1 MYDKILKWF
10 VLLSL
15 YILFKNFSRGK
26 SQKLSLAKDS
36 IQSKN
41 HTNFIPNNHSTVF
54 SSKLKETP
62 VTSKSNDILDNRLNQ
77 LDDSTKELLSYY
89 RHKVETL
96 TEDHETVQRRLDK
109 IYDAIGNQ
117 ESLSLE
123 LNQRDAEISELQR
136 ALSDMQVN
144 CVQYNVERKI
154 INHIKS
160 VYLLTFI
167 W

>member
-1 MYDKILKWF
+1 
-10 VLLSL
+10 
-15 YILFKNFSRGK
+15 RGK
-26 SQKLSLAKDS
+26 SQKSSLAKDS

-136 ALSDMQVN
+136 ALSDMQNLTCSVN
-144 CVQYNVERKI
+144 HEICVFDNITGYNILQGKLSLKR
-154 INHIKS
+154 
-160 VYLLTFI
+160 LG
-167 W
+167 

>member
-1 MYDKILKWF
+1 M
-10 VLLSL
+10 
-15 YILFKNFSRGK
+15 
-26 SQKLSLAKDS
+26 
-36 IQSKN
+36 
-41 HTNFIPNNHSTVF
+41 
-54 SSKLKETP
+54 
-62 VTSKSNDILDNRLNQ
+62 
-77 LDDSTKELLSYY
+77 
-89 RHKVETL
+89 ETL

-154 INHIKS
+154 IILK
-160 VYLLTFI
+160 VFIYLLLYDRFYCE
-167 W
+167 